1 VNIWRKDLEH
11 PEARALQMLVSTRQQ
26 NCSQY
31 SPDGKHVAFDSA
43 RSGTWSVW
51 VADADGGNP
60 VQISHEGPAGFP
72 RWSPDSQKITFDM
85 VGLSGLEGVY
95 TADISDRVAHKLKT
109 NVREAEHPYWS
120 HDGKW
125 IYFRGSEGVGHQLYR
140 CPVGGGDAT
149 LLAGSLDL
157 LTMIESSD
165 GKALYFP
172 SRIANSNMMML
183 ALDRSGA
190 TPQEVSGIPKVFLE
204 SQWTLVHDGIYF
216 APQDSPR
223 SICFFDF
230 ATRHTREIFKAYKDL
245 SDGMSVSPDGRYL
258 LYSQVDES
266 NANIMVANYFH

>member
-1 VNIWRKDLEH
+1 MGLAGKATTRSLVVAGYSPQDEGFYVIRVSDGEVSNCRSERKRPTTSRDGHKLAFSLVDDRVNIWRKDLEH
-11 PEARALQMLVSTRQQ
+11 PEAPALQMLVSTRQQ

-85 VGLSGLEGVY
+85 VGLSGLEDVY

-125 IYFRGSEGVGHQLYR
+125 IYFRGSEGGRVISSTVALWGEVTPHFLR
-140 CPVGGGDAT
+140 GPWTC
-149 LLAGSLDL
+149 SL
-157 LTMIESSD
+157 
-165 GKALYFP
+165 
-172 SRIANSNMMML
+172 
-183 ALDRSGA
+183 
-190 TPQEVSGIPKVFLE
+190 
-204 SQWTLVHDGIYF
+204 
-216 APQDSPR
+216 
-223 SICFFDF
+223 
-230 ATRHTREIFKAYKDL
+230 
-245 SDGMSVSPDGRYL
+245 
-258 LYSQVDES
+258 
-266 NANIMVANYFH
+266 